1 MKRLILAILVITL
14 CITTLVIPSV
24 AAEDAVLLRMNLKPG
39 QVYKLETATTTKT
52 VTQMSG
58 SKMDLTQ
65 SSTFGVAY
73 TVDRVEAD
81 GAIDLTCTYETIRF
95 GIKSSMMNATYD
107 SKNPKKSDSS
117 LAGIFGPMVG
127 AKIQLRMAPTGQV
140 IETKGVKELIA
151 KMSASMAPAQ
161 KQSMEK
167 MVAGLMNSNM
177 LLGGLSEYPEKPVH
191 IGDSWATQ
199 TVNDMMFPM
208 NVRTTYM
215 FKGSQDGSNVIDVT
229 SEITPGPVKGGTKGS
244 AAVSS
249 LKGGQTGTIE
259 VDAKTGLPVRSRL
272 TQKINAEMTSQSNGK
287 TVTTP
292 TTIES
297 TVTCQAY

>member
-1 MKRLILAILVITL
+1 MKRLLLSVLVVAL
-14 CITTLVIPSV
+14 CITAFVIPG
-24 AAEDAVLLRMNLKPG
+24 AAADDAVLLRMNLKAG
-39 QVYKLETATTTKT
+39 QEYKLETATTTKT

-58 SKMDLTQ
+58 SKMDVTQ
-65 SSTFGVAY
+65 SSTFQVAY
-73 TVDRVEAD
+73 SVDKIEAD
-81 GAIDLTCTYETIRF
+81 GTIDLTCTYEGIKF
-95 GIKSSMMNATYD
+95 GIKSSMMNAVYD
-107 SKNPKKSDSS
+107 SRTPKKSDSS

-161 KQSMEK
+161 KQNMDK
-167 MVAGLMNSNM
+167 MVAGLMNSNT

-191 IGDSWATQ
+191 AGDSWSTQ
-199 TVNDMMFPM
+199 TVNDMMFPI
-208 NVRTTYM
+208 NVRTTYV
-215 FKGSQDGSNVIDVT
+215 FKGSQGGSNMIDVS
-229 SEITPGPVKGGTKGS
+229 SEITPGPVKGGAKGS

-249 LKGGQTGTIE
+249 LKGGTAGTIE
-259 VDAKTGLPVRSRL
+259 VDAKTGWPVRSRL

-292 TTIES
+292 TTVES